1 MITAVQVSLSSSS
14 LFPSSFAAL
23 VFSFVLILWI
33 LSEVIGGAVQPLI
46 RGGRSARTRRRDR
59 GSFLLIYVGVVV
71 YFIIAFSFAGAGVA
85 KLPSAAYYL
94 GIIIMVLGIV
104 IRQWAIAVLGR
115 FFSRTLRVQKG
126 QTVVEIGPYRYVRH
140 PSYTGA
146 LIFFVGFGLAL
157 QSWGAVLALVP
168 IFAVAYGYR
177 IHTEEKLLIGELG
190 EAYVSYARRTKRLIP
205 YVI

>member
-1 MITAVQVSLSSSS
+1 M
-14 LFPSSFAAL
+14 
-23 VFSFVLILWI
+23 LILWI
-33 LSEVIGGAVQPLI
+33 LSEVIGGAVQPLM

-71 YFIIAFSFAGAGVA
+71 YFIIAFSFAGDGIA

-115 FFSRTLRVQKG
+115 FFSRTLRVQQG
-126 QTVVEIGPYRYVRH
+126 QTVVETGPYRYVRH
-140 PSYTGA
+140 PSYTGT

-177 IHTEEKLLIGELG
+177 IHVEEKLLIAELG